1 MKKTKNYAM
10 PYPEQDDYFNVEDFQ
25 DMMVSVDD
33 LMKKLSD
40 SGAQISSDAEHLY
53 NQTKAQMDNIQKRMN
68 AFTALRDGSTTGDAE
83 LKDIRVAYDGKEY
96 GNAGEAVREQA
107 SDIHKALFGAGA
119 SIWSKAKSES
129 TKYVAETKGICILN
143 ERFTAAGVVT
153 KISRGTF
160 AENESTLNLDRE
172 CSAYI
177 VEFEK
182 NPGTVYMPS
191 AETIKIVSTTK
202 IIFEANGNA
211 RCWIPVEKGQYLAVD
226 STATAYT
233 SESDHV
239 PYMLYDQA
247 NETLECRG
255 FGSAGSIE
263 PVDPYSLALEYKLE
277 YDMDDTGLVKQID
290 ANREAAAS
298 LKEDLAYKI
307 NSRLT
312 PVQFETVLGYYAFD
326 GFVSGKKEWGAR
338 LMRVPCKKGDKYLYH
353 GYSDNIYGVSFLD
366 SEFGIIRQIHVPKNK
381 EFEMDVNVI
390 DNASYIDF
398 YSANMGV
405 KTYVLKYNTEDTINN
420 DVGKIFVDTSSQLIE
435 TDDKYFTPTVE
446 ELVHGAGMKL
456 KEITPENDTVFKFS
470 FTQHQAATAYVD
482 EFCIVTSGDYQN
494 GTEVFYENII
504 VFVPK
509 GKTLRINDFK
519 SDVYVSK
526 FEKLVP
532 ITEEYI
538 NKKIPNVPKTVDAVM
553 DGVSNPVSSN
563 AVYHA
568 IKTNTTQVSTGL
580 PYIAVASSEAPTAI
594 KSVCQFICDGTD
606 DNIEI
611 QNAINSLGSAGGKV
625 FLTKGKF
632 FISQPIETGNIL
644 IELCGEGALL
654 DLREDTS
661 NSPDRGG
668 TILQAV
674 GNTDLLHIGG
684 AKGTTV
690 HDIAFFGYGRNKVDN
705 TSYGIRF
712 IGYADTDRIYNCG
725 FTNCAVAIGADI
737 QTDVLYIHN
746 LSVQRNKVGICLYR
760 SDAEVH
766 DCLFCENIGM
776 ENVSWDSKTYNINCA
791 DICVNDGK
799 IYNNTFR
806 RSGMCYD
813 IFKVYGNE
821 SGLES
826 DDVRPV
832 SSIVL
837 LGCARIIG
845 NYFFDQIYANCIR
858 VMSRTDFVYI
868 EGNSFTKWGHKD
880 QTDDCRKSAICF
892 DAGSVLGTIMN
903 NRFYSDS
910 NTEKFTDKY
919 AIYENNTDG
928 DNSYW
933 RYSNTYM
940 NNFIGNLTA
949 DTENK
954 CRIIGTA
961 PQNQF
966 INNIVVNR

>member
-1 MKKTKNYAM
+1 MADNPITRKEKYLAKLTGSYTGNVPDPITRVEKYL
-10 PYPEQDDYFNVEDFQ
+10 YDLCQKGISGLTPEEIENAVNKYLKENPVQP
-25 DMMVSVDD
+25 
-33 LMKKLSD
+33 
-40 SGAQISSDAEHLY
+40 GATE
-53 NQTKAQMDNIQKRMN
+53 
-68 AFTALRDGSTTGDAE
+68 
-83 LKDIRVAYDGKEY
+83 
-96 GNAGEAVREQA
+96 EQA
-107 SDIHKALFGAGA
+107 QQIEQNKTDIA
-119 SIWSKAKSES
+119 SLK
-129 TKYVAETKGICILN
+129 TET
-143 ERFTAAGVVT
+143 
-153 KISRGTF
+153 
-160 AENESTLNLDRE
+160 
-172 CSAYI
+172 
-177 VEFEK
+177 
-182 NPGTVYMPS
+182 
-191 AETIKIVSTTK
+191 
-202 IIFEANGNA
+202 
-211 RCWIPVEKGQYLAVD
+211 
-226 STATAYT
+226 
-233 SESDHV
+233 
-239 PYMLYDQA
+239 
-247 NETLECRG
+247 
-255 FGSAGSIE
+255 
-263 PVDPYSLALEYKLE
+263 
-277 YDMDDTGLVKQID
+277 
-290 ANREAAAS
+290 AS

-312 PVQFETVLGYYAFD
+312 PVQFETVLGYYNAK
-326 GFVSGKKEWGAR
+326 GFVAGKKEWGAR
-338 LMRVPCKKGDKYLYH
+338 LMRVQCKKDDKYLYH
-353 GYSDNIYGVSFLD
+353 GYCDNVYGVSFLD
-366 SEFGIIRQIHVPKNK
+366 SEFRIIRQIHVPKNK

-398 YSANMGV
+398 YSAMYNT
-405 KTYVLKYNTEDTINN
+405 KSYVLKYSREDTNNN
-420 DVGKIFVDTSSQLIE
+420 DVGKIFTDASSQLSE
-435 TDDKYFTPTVE
+435 TDNKYFSPMRK
-446 ELVHGAGMKL
+446 ELIYGAGMKL

-470 FTQHQAATAYVD
+470 FTQNQGATAYVD
-482 EFCIVTSGDYQN
+482 DFCIVTSNDYVS
-494 GTEVFYENII
+494 GTEVFHENII

-509 GKTLRINDFK
+509 GKTLRINDFN
-519 SDVYVSK
+519 SNAHVSK

-532 ITEEYI
+532 ITEKYI
-538 NKKIPNVPKTVDAVM
+538 NEK
-553 DGVSNPVSSN
+553 
-563 AVYHA
+563 
-568 IKTNTTQVSTGL
+568 TGL

-632 FISQPIETGNIL
+632 FISTPIDTGDTL
-644 IELCGEGALL
+644 IELCGEGALF
-654 DLREDTS
+654 DLHEDTL
-661 NSPDRGG
+661 NSDIRGG

-674 GNTDLLHIGG
+674 GNTDLVHIGG

-705 TSYGIRF
+705 TSYGIKF
-712 IGYADTDRIYNCG
+712 TGYADTDRIYNCG
-725 FTNCAVAIGADI
+725 FTNCAIAIGSDI
-737 QTDVLYIHN
+737 TTDVVYIYN
-746 LSVQRNKVGICLYR
+746 LSVQRNKIGIALYKT
-760 SDAEVH
+760 DAEIH

-776 ENVSWDSKTYNINCA
+776 GTVVWDDNSYDINCA

-813 IFKVYGNE
+813 VYKVYGNE

-832 SSIVL
+832 SSVVL
-837 LGCARIIG
+837 LGCARIIE
-845 NYFFDQIYANCIR
+845 NYFFDKIYANCIR

>member
-1 MKKTKNYAM
+1 MATTEELEKEILAEMAADPVAYAAG
-10 PYPEQDDYFNVEDFQ
+10 PVNDVITIDGETRVISVPASELLFGVETDKDVERKHFRCPRVVG
-25 DMMVSVDD
+25 DGID
-33 LMKKLSD
+33 LSKHQIYISYITSD
-40 SGAQISSDAEHLY
+40 STGKSFSGDSNLY
-53 NQTKAQMDNIQKRMN
+53 LCEDVAVDGDDITFSWQLSGNVFASAGFIAFKVLAAKTDGENVQTRWN
-68 AFTALRDGSTTGDAE
+68 T
-83 LKDIRVAYDGKEY
+83 VP
-96 GNAGEAVREQA
+96 AV
-107 SDIHKALFGAGA
+107 
-119 SIWSKAKSES
+119 
-129 TKYVAETKGICILN
+129 
-143 ERFTAAGVVT
+143 
-153 KISRGTF
+153 
-160 AENESTLNLDRE
+160 
-172 CSAYI
+172 
-177 VEFEK
+177 
-182 NPGTVYMPS
+182 GTVLMTVPDGMDIS
-191 AETIKIVSTTK
+191 ETYPDIVTQLLERMES
-202 IIFEANGNA
+202 
-211 RCWIPVEKGQYLAVD
+211 VEKIATEEAMQGYVNTYLEAHPAD
-226 STATAYT
+226 I
-233 SESDHV
+233 D
-239 PYMLYDQA
+239 
-247 NETLECRG
+247 ETLT
-255 FGSAGSIE
+255 
-263 PVDPYSLALEYKLE
+263 DPK
-277 YDMDDTGLVKQID
+277 K
-290 ANREAAAS
+290 AAPADVVGK
-298 LKEDLAYKI
+298 LKEDIVYKR
-307 NSRLT
+307 NARLI
-312 PVQFETVLGYYAFD
+312 PVQFETFLGYYGGN
-326 GFVSGKKEWGAR
+326 GFNSGKKEWGAR

-353 GYSDNIYGVSFLD
+353 GYCDNIYGVSFLD
-366 SEFGIIRQIHVPKNK
+366 SDFGVIRQISVPENK

-398 YSANMGV
+398 YSASYST
-405 KTYVLKYNTEDTINN
+405 KTYVLKYSREDTSNN
-420 DVGKIFVDTSSQLIE
+420 DVGEIFIDASSQLSE
-435 TDDKYFTPTVE
+435 TDNKYFSPTRE
-446 ELVHGAGMKL
+446 ELIYGASMKL

-470 FTQHQAATAYVD
+470 FTQNQTATAYVD
-482 EFCIVTSGDYQN
+482 DFCIVTSNNYVD
-494 GTEVFYENII
+494 GTEIFHENII
-504 VFVPK
+504 AFVPT
-509 GKTLRINDFK
+509 GKTLRINDYN
-519 SDVYVSK
+519 SNIHTSK
-526 FEKLVP
+526 FEKLIP
-532 ITEEYI
+532 ITEQYI
-538 NKKIPNVPKTVDAVM
+538 NGKIPVVPSVVDIVKNKDM
-553 DGVSNPVSSN
+553 NPVTSN
-563 AVYHA
+563 AVYQA
-568 IKTNTTQVSTGL
+568 IQSSMVNISTGL
-580 PYIAVASSEAPTAI
+580 PFIAVASSEAPSTI
-594 KSVCQFICDGTD
+594 KSVCQFICDGSD

-611 QNAINSLGSAGGKV
+611 QNAINSLASTGGKV

-632 FISQPIETGNIL
+632 FISQPIETGNTL

-654 DLREDTS
+654 DLREDTL

-674 GNTDLLHIGG
+674 GNTDLLHIGE
-684 AKGTTV
+684 AKGTTI
-690 HDIAFFGYGRNKVDN
+690 HDLSFFGYGRNKTDN

-712 IGYADTDRIYNCG
+712 TGYADTDRIYNCG
-725 FTNCAVAIGADI
+725 FTNCAVAIGADTP
-737 QTDVLYIHN
+737 TDVLYIHN

-776 ENVSWDSKTYNINCA
+776 ENVSWDNKTYNINCA

-826 DDVRPV
+826 DDVKPI
-832 SSIVL
+832 SSVVL
-837 LGCARIIG
+837 LGCARIIE
-845 NYFFDQIYANCIR
+845 NYFFDKIYANCIR

>member
-1 MKKTKNYAM
+1 MATTEELEKEILAEMAADPVAYAAG
-10 PYPEQDDYFNVEDFQ
+10 PVNDVITIDGETRVISVPASELLFGVETDKDVERKHFRCPRVVG
-25 DMMVSVDD
+25 DGID
-33 LMKKLSD
+33 LSKHQIYISYITSD
-40 SGAQISSDAEHLY
+40 STGKSFSGDSNLY
-53 NQTKAQMDNIQKRMN
+53 LCEDVAVDGDDITFSWQLSGNVFASAGFIAFKVLAAKTDGENVQTRWN
-68 AFTALRDGSTTGDAE
+68 T
-83 LKDIRVAYDGKEY
+83 VP
-96 GNAGEAVREQA
+96 AV
-107 SDIHKALFGAGA
+107 
-119 SIWSKAKSES
+119 
-129 TKYVAETKGICILN
+129 
-143 ERFTAAGVVT
+143 
-153 KISRGTF
+153 
-160 AENESTLNLDRE
+160 
-172 CSAYI
+172 
-177 VEFEK
+177 
-182 NPGTVYMPS
+182 GTVLMTVPDGMDIS
-191 AETIKIVSTTK
+191 ETYPDIVTQLLERMES
-202 IIFEANGNA
+202 
-211 RCWIPVEKGQYLAVD
+211 VEKIATEEAMQGYVNTYLEAHPAD
-226 STATAYT
+226 I
-233 SESDHV
+233 D
-239 PYMLYDQA
+239 
-247 NETLECRG
+247 ETLT
-255 FGSAGSIE
+255 
-263 PVDPYSLALEYKLE
+263 DPK
-277 YDMDDTGLVKQID
+277 K
-290 ANREAAAS
+290 AAPADVVGK
-298 LKEDLAYKI
+298 LKEDIVYKR
-307 NSRLT
+307 NARLI
-312 PVQFETVLGYYAFD
+312 PVQFETFLGYYGGN
-326 GFVSGKKEWGAR
+326 GFNSGKKEWGAR

-353 GYSDNIYGVSFLD
+353 GYCDNIYGVSFLD
-366 SEFGIIRQIHVPKNK
+366 SDFGVIRQISVPENK

-398 YSANMGV
+398 YSASYST
-405 KTYVLKYNTEDTINN
+405 KTYVLKYSREDTSNN
-420 DVGKIFVDTSSQLIE
+420 DVGEIFIDASSQLSE
-435 TDDKYFTPTVE
+435 TDNKYFSPTRE
-446 ELVHGAGMKL
+446 ELVYGASMKL

-470 FTQHQAATAYVD
+470 FTQNQTATAYVD
-482 EFCIVTSGDYQN
+482 DFCIVTSNNYVN
-494 GTEVFYENII
+494 GTEIFHENII
-504 VFVPK
+504 AFVPT
-509 GKTLRINDFK
+509 GKTLRINDYN
-519 SDVYVSK
+519 SNIHTSK
-526 FEKLVP
+526 FEKLIP
-532 ITEEYI
+532 ITEQYI
-538 NKKIPNVPKTVDAVM
+538 NGKIPVVPSVVDIVKNKDM
-553 DGVSNPVSSN
+553 NPVTSN
-563 AVYHA
+563 AVYQA
-568 IKTNTTQVSTGL
+568 IQSSMVNISTGL
-580 PYIAVASSEAPTAI
+580 PFIAVASSEAPSTI
-594 KSVCQFICDGTD
+594 KSVCQFICDGSD

-611 QNAINSLGSAGGKV
+611 QNAINSLASTGGKV

-632 FISQPIETGNIL
+632 FISQPIETGNTL

-654 DLREDTS
+654 DLREDTL

-674 GNTDLLHIGG
+674 GNTDLLHIGE
-684 AKGTTV
+684 AKGTTI
-690 HDIAFFGYGRNKVDN
+690 HDLSFFGYGRNKTDN

-712 IGYADTDRIYNCG
+712 TGYADTDRIYNCG
-725 FTNCAVAIGADI
+725 FTNCAVAIGADTP
-737 QTDVLYIHN
+737 TDVLYIHN

-776 ENVSWDSKTYNINCA
+776 ENVSWDNKTYNINCA

-826 DDVRPV
+826 DDVKPI
-832 SSIVL
+832 SSVVL
-837 LGCARIIG
+837 LGCARIIE
-845 NYFFDQIYANCIR
+845 NYFFDKIYANCIR